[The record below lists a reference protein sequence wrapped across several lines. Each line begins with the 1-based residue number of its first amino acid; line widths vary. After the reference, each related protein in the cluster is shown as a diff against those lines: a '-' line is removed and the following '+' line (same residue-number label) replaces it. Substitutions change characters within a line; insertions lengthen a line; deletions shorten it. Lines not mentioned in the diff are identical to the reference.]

1 MPQSKLQERLHDIEL
16 KDCFSDPL
24 LDVMNFLN
32 EVVLDYPEA
41 ISFAP
46 GRPLERLFNVEE
58 QVHGISDFVAE
69 LSARSGLPRDRV
81 WKNLGQY
88 NRTNGTINDVIARH
102 LELDEGIHV
111 VPDAIMVTIGAQ
123 EAIAVLLAG
132 LFDASKD
139 ILLVSDPSYI
149 GITGLARLLGI
160 AVVAVPSGEEGLDP
174 KSVEQ
179 AILRAR
185 PNGCVRALYD
195 VPDFNN
201 PLGTSLPLEH
211 RVHLI
216 DVCRRHGVLLI
227 EDNPYGMFNYD
238 EDRLPTLKALDQ
250 DKTVLYIGT
259 FSKTLFPGLR
269 LGYLVA
275 DQPVG
280 RQGQFLAKELS
291 KVKGLLTL
299 NTSTICQAIA
309 ASALQN
315 AGNSLEPIVQGKR
328 EQLRR
333 NRDTL
338 LASLAEEFTDLSEI
352 RWNRPRGGFFVTL
365 TLPFPFGPK
374 ELKRCAAE
382 YGVIVC
388 PMSFFSLAAG
398 REHQV
403 RLSFSYLE
411 QDQIRTGLE
420 RLAHFVRDHQGPSGS
435 ASIPHQN

>member
-1 MPQSKLQERLHDIEL
+1 
-16 KDCFSDPL
+16 
-24 LDVMNFLN
+24 
-32 EVVLDYPEA
+32 
-41 ISFAP
+41 
-46 GRPLERLFNVEE
+46 
-58 QVHGISDFVAE
+58 
-69 LSARSGLPRDRV
+69 
-81 WKNLGQY
+81 
-88 NRTNGTINDVIARH
+88 
-102 LELDEGIHV
+102 
-111 VPDAIMVTIGAQ
+111 
-123 EAIAVLLAG
+123 
-132 LFDASKD
+132 
-139 ILLVSDPSYI
+139 
-149 GITGLARLLGI
+149 
-160 AVVAVPSGEEGLDP
+160 
-174 KSVEQ
+174 
-179 AILRAR
+179 
-185 PNGCVRALYD
+185 VRALYD

-211 RVHLI
+211 RVNLI
-216 DVCRRHGVLLI
+216 DICRQHGVLLI

-238 EDRLPTLKALDQ
+238 GDRLPTLKALDKDQ
-250 DKTVLYIGT
+250 TVLYIGT

-280 RQGQFLAKELS
+280 SEGQLLAKELS

-315 AGNSLEPIVQGKR
+315 AGNSLEAIVQGKR

-338 LASLAEEFTDLSEI
+338 LACLAEEFTDWEDEI

-365 TLPFPFGPK
+365 TLPFPFGPT

-388 PMSFFSLAAG
+388 PMRFFSLAAG
-398 REHQV
+398 REHQI

-411 QDQIRTGLE
+411 EDQIRTGLE
-420 RLAHFVRDHQGPSGS
+420 RLARFVREHQRTS
-435 ASIPHQN
+435 A